1 MINKCSLILPRHLQ
15 EAILAH
21 LFPGDGDEHA
31 LVILAGMADFEGHRR
46 LLAREVILARDN
58 VDSVPGRYGYKMI
71 KAEFIRPLIRRCRK
85 ERLAYIAVHNH
96 GGTDSVAFSRDDL
109 DSHERGYPALLDLTE
124 GMPVGAVVYARD
136 AVAGDI
142 WMPDGGRL
150 PLGETLILGANID
163 RKYDSPRE
171 TALGASP
178 FHDRQLLMFGP
189 IGQARLAGATVGV
202 VGAGGVGSL
211 VIEYLARL
219 GVGRIVVVDDDRIS
233 LSNLSRVVG
242 ATRWDARYP
251 LSLEWMPKTVRHIA
265 EQFSV
270 KKIRI
275 ARRVAKQA
283 NPNCKVE
290 CIDGDFSAPESAQR
304 FLGCDFLFLAADSMR
319 ARLLFN
325 AIVQQYYIP
334 GIQIGTKIKP
344 HSDKGSLQDAF
355 SAERWILPSCN
366 CLWCSGMI
374 SPHLLAVEMKT
385 PDERKAQDYGTHVP
399 NPSVITMNAVGAS
412 LAVND
417 FMMAFLSL
425 HDQGV
430 SPRPRRIKHVSRR
443 IVDETYLPDPACPE
457 CSPHAGSRFGMG
469 DAVSLPTIS
478 SS

>member
-1 MINKCSLILPRHLQ
+1 MINKCSLILPQHLQ
-15 EAILAH
+15 EVILAH
-21 LFPGDGDEHA
+21 LFPGDEDEHA
-31 LVILAGMADFEGHRR
+31 LVILAGVADFEGHRR
-46 LLAREVILARDN
+46 LLAREVIVARDN

-124 GMPVGAVVYARD
+124 GMPVGAAVYARD

-142 WMPDGGRL
+142 WMLDGSRL
-150 PLGETLILGANID
+150 PLAEIRILGANID

-171 TALGASP
+171 IATGNSP
-178 FHDRQLLMFGP
+178 FHDRQLLMFGSA
-189 IGQARLAGATVGV
+189 GQARLAGAKVGV

-211 VIEYLARL
+211 LVEYLARL
-219 GVGRIVVVDDDRIS
+219 GVGHIVLVDDDRIS

-251 LSLEWMPKTVRHIA
+251 FSLEWMPQIIRRTA
-265 EQFSV
+265 ERFSV

-275 ARRVAKQA
+275 AQRVAKQA
-283 NPNCKVE
+283 NPHCEVE

-304 FLGCDFLFLAADSMR
+304 FLGCDFFFLAADSMR

-344 HSDKGSLQDAF
+344 HAETGSLEDAF
-355 SAERWILPSCN
+355 SAERWVLPSCN

-374 SPHLLAVEMKT
+374 SPHLLAIEMKRS
-385 PDERKAQDYGTHVP
+385 DERKAQDYGTHVP

-417 FMMAFLSL
+417 FMMAFLAL
-425 HDQGV
+425 HGRGT
-430 SPRPRRIKHVSRR
+430 SPWPRRIKHVSRR
-443 IVDETYLPDPACPE
+443 IVDESYPPDPE
-457 CSPHAGSRFGMG
+457 CSECSLGSGSRFGMG
-469 DAVSLPTIS
+469 DAISLPTI
-478 SS
+478 